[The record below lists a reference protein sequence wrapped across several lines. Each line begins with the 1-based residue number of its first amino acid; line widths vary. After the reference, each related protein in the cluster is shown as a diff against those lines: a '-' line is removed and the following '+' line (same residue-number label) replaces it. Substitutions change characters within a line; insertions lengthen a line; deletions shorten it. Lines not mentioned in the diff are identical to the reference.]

1 MFLKTSRNPA
11 FARVTRGETIPRVNI
26 LYFQKNPV
34 VKCITVEIIS
44 LKNTFVKILHLVKK
58 FQNIKPPS
66 LSSNIFKI
74 MQS

>member
-11 FARVTRGETIPRVNI
+11 FARVTRGETMPRVNI

-34 VKCITVEIIS
+34 VKRTTVEIIS
-44 LKNTFVKILHLVKK
+44 LKNSFVKILHLVEE
-58 FQNIKPPS
+58 FQNIKFPP
-66 LSSNIFKI
+66 LSSNILKI